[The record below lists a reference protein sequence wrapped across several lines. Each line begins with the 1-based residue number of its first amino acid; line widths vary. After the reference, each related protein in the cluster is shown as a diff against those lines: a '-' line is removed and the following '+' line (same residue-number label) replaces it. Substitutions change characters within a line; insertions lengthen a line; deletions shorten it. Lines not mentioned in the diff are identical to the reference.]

1 MILTFYVSS
10 LISTIWSLYFVYSL
24 QLAEEYQKDDVRA
37 LLRDPPCLMD
47 TPFVTFVERDREYG
61 DRFAKFGV
69 MWKAPISKGA
79 DLDGYR
85 LLVSIYSEEAAR
97 EWKHC

>member
-1 MILTFYVSS
+1 MFLLLY
-10 LISTIWSLYFVYSL
+10 LQCSLYFVYLNFNSL
-24 QLAEEYQKDDVRA
+24 QLAEEFQKDDVRA

-85 LLVSIYSEEAAR
+85 LLVSIQAR
-97 EWKHC
+97 SGTRM

>member
-1 MILTFYVSS
+1 MFLLLYLHLVS
-10 LISTIWSLYFVYSL
+10 LLLFFEFDYSL
-24 QLAEEYQKDDVRA
+24 QLAEEFQKDDVRA

-85 LLVSIYSEEAAR
+85 LLVSIQVNANGAL
-97 EWKHC
+97 